1 MKFLSKNL
9 DERLKSHKKEV
20 YGSKVYKGSMVG

>member
-9 DERLKSHKKEV
+9 DEKLKSHKRKFMEVKFIKEV
-20 YGSKVYKGSMVG
+20 W